1 MSNLTI
7 TISEEQAEELN
18 ETGEVTHPCIG
29 RKDVTS
35 VTVKTP

>member
-7 TISEEQAEELN
+7 TISEDAAEELK

-29 RKDVTS
+29 KDDVTS